1 MSPIYVTALSLQH
14 VDLTI
19 GAHGLIDGQTVAL
32 VSSMTHPSCFLCPRM
47 RLCVCAPAPPA
58 NLVQGVAWGCLGGE
72 RKAARISRSC
82 SLILM
87 SHFVKVS
94 NQNQLLRNISGSA
107 AWLLPKT

>member
-19 GAHGLIDGQTVAL
+19 RAHGLIDRQTVAL
-32 VSSMTHPSCFLCPRM
+32 VSSMTHPCCFLCPRM

-72 RKAARISRSC
+72 RKATRIARSSCLNFMSR
-82 SLILM
+82 
-87 SHFVKVS
+87 FFKVP
-94 NQNQLLRNISGSA
+94 NQNLML
-107 AWLLPKT
+107 